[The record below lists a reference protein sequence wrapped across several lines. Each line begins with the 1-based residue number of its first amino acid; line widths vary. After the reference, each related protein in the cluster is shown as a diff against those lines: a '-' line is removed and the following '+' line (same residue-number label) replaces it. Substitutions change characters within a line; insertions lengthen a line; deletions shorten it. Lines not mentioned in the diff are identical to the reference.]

1 MPYPNVD
8 RIKSGNVVRLQIEN
22 FLFLCYNEN
31 MTKIL
36 AKNKIFLQKKRSLP
50 LAWKKAA
57 GMWKNKKL
65 DPILYLKKIR
75 KEW

>member
-1 MPYPNVD
+1 MP
-8 RIKSGNVVRLQIEN
+8 
-22 FLFLCYNEN
+22 
-31 MTKIL
+31 KIL

-50 LAWKKAA
+50 LAWKKAT

>member
-8 RIKSGNVVRLQIEN
+8 RIKSGNVVRLHIEN
-22 FLFLCYNEN
+22 FFFLCYNEN

>member
-1 MPYPNVD
+1 MAKISMK
-8 RIKSGNVVRLQIEN
+8 IKSLSQR
-22 FLFLCYNEN
+22 
-31 MTKIL
+31 
-36 AKNKIFLQKKRSLP
+36 KKSLP

>member
-1 MPYPNVD
+1 MA
-8 RIKSGNVVRLQIEN
+8 
-22 FLFLCYNEN
+22 
-31 MTKIL
+31 KIL